1 MQIASM
7 MLQEIEADRDEEGN
21 KTSIGLPNLASVKVP
36 QVTLPPSN
44 VARVGASRRSPFGT
58 TETITDI
65 EELALKQVDEMPDD
79 RERWFAEQ

>member
-21 KTSIGLPNLASVKVP
+21 KTSISLPNLASVKVP

-44 VARVGASRRSPFGT
+44 VLSGCASRRWHY
-58 TETITDI
+58 
-65 EELALKQVDEMPDD
+65 
-79 RERWFAEQ
+79 RNHY